1 MGMMAPLN
9 ASTRLARIT
18 QSQGDETLRNAVIA
32 RKRDA
37 KRAMRP
43 MISTWS
49 AKPSAQASKGSAPHW
64 MASLTAAMT
73 IQTTSLHFTSE
84 NSV

>member
-1 MGMMAPLN
+1 MGN
-9 ASTRLARIT
+9 AGTT
-18 QSQGDETLRNAVIA
+18 

-49 AKPSAQASKGSAPHW
+49 AKPSAQASQGSALHW
-64 MASLTAAMT
+64 MASISAAMT
-73 IQTTSLHFTSE
+73 IQTTSLPLTSE

>member
-18 QSQGDETLRNAVIA
+18 QSQGDETLRNAGIA
-32 RKRDA
+32 RNRDA

-49 AKPSAQASKGSAPHW
+49 AKPLAQPSKGSAPHW
-64 MASLTAAMT
+64 MASITAAMT
-73 IQTTSLHFTSE
+73 IQTTRLLFTSA
-84 NSV
+84 NNV